1 VLTALLIPVPVGGVS
16 TRPTG
21 ARPAVTGGIYGRHGY
36 HIQGGR
42 VTESERRAT
51 SHGRRQ
57 ADFQREQELAML
69 RAEIE
74 LLMVERDQLLRSTGA
89 AAIFVAKLDSQ
100 VLPESAYEA
109 ADILAATINGL
120 PEETLQDAIE
130 LVRKQLGETLGEGE
144 QR

>member
-1 VLTALLIPVPVGGVS
+1 MG
-16 TRPTG
+16 TRRG
-21 ARPAVTGGIYGRHGY
+21 RPRLAQGNIACTH
-36 HIQGGR
+36 GGR
-42 VTESERRAT
+42 VTENERRAT
-51 SHGRRQ
+51 SLGRRQ

-74 LLMVERDQLLRSTGA
+74 LLMVERDNLLRSTGA
-89 AAIFVAKLDSQ
+89 AAMFVAKLDSQ

-120 PEETLQDAIE
+120 PEETLRDAIE
-130 LVRKQLGETLGEGE
+130 LVRDQLGETLGEGE

>member
-1 VLTALLIPVPVGGVS
+1 MS
-16 TRPTG
+16 
-21 ARPAVTGGIYGRHGY
+21 PAVVTASLAPTRAPIWPDAAGPKLTGPGYGALH
-36 HIQGGR
+36 HDSQGGM
-42 VTESERRAT
+42 VTENERRAT

-74 LLMVERDQLLRSTGA
+74 LLMLERENLLRSTGA
-89 AAIFVAKLDSQ
+89 AAMFVAKLDSQ

-120 PEETLQDAIE
+120 PEET
-130 LVRKQLGETLGEGE
+130 
-144 QR
+144 